1 MRETFRGGAPRR
13 GCASISSIC
22 SASGMACAMSRATW
36 KKVGRC
42 ERAGGLEAVQEPRCP
57 FEQGVSS
64 VGRSSVNGMDDSE
77 GRASGGSPAARVA
90 DDPMQHAGCDEPPVL
105 RGGADVI
112 DRCQFAGEGLGG
124 GVRRLGCRSPAVQG

>member
-1 MRETFRGGAPRR
+1 
-13 GCASISSIC
+13 
-22 SASGMACAMSRATW
+22 
-36 KKVGRC
+36 
-42 ERAGGLEAVQEPRCP
+42 
-57 FEQGVSS
+57 
-64 VGRSSVNGMDDSE
+64 MDDSE

-124 GVRRLGCRSPAVQG
+124 GVRRLGCRSPAVQGCFRRGGTDRGGGHGAEMTTRERSLRTLQTTADFVPYRF